1 MANIRLLDC
10 TLRDG
15 GYINEWNFGEHTI
28 RDILTKLIES
38 GVDYVEVGFLRDC
51 EYTPDKSLYNN
62 CAEIAKILPE
72 NRGRTKFTA
81 MALHN
86 KYSIDK
92 LEPYDGKTIDAIRVT
107 FHDYDIDEGLAY
119 IRKVKEKGY
128 KVFVNPINIMGYSDE
143 MILTLLQKVNELQPY
158 AFSIVDTFGSMMK
171 EDLLRIYSLI
181 EHNLSKNIVIGLH
194 LHENLALSY
203 SLAQDFISMKAGDR
217 ECVID
222 ASMLGM
228 GRSPGNLCMELIMDY
243 MNKRQSGYYDV
254 NPILDGI
261 DDHIAQLKQIEPWG
275 YNTAYAISA
284 KYNLHRNYAEFLLD
298 KGRLRA
304 KQINQILGSIETGK
318 KTAFDEAYI
327 EKLYQDFQNN
337 AIDDTEALQ
346 NLSKELAHRK
356 CLILAPG
363 SSILEEK
370 ERVQTYIEQEKPV
383 VFAANFVPEGYA
395 ADYVFCCNA
404 MRLETI
410 LGRKN
415 LPKLVVTS
423 NLLDMCE
430 EEAVQENAQ
439 AAKVLGVNYMNLS
452 FQENEPSDNS
462 VIMLL
467 RLLKKLEAEQ
477 VALAG
482 FDGYQTNH
490 KANYVADYMASQHT
504 RGEKENKKIRG
515 YMEQL
520 EKQMEIRYLT
530 KSLYRNVPS
539 E

>member
-15 GYINEWNFGEHTI
+15 GYINDWNFGEHTI

-38 GVDYVEVGFLRDC
+38 GVDYVEVGFLWDC

-72 NRGRTKFTA
+72 NRGRTRFTA

-107 FHDYDIDEGLAY
+107 FHDYDIDEGLVY

-143 MILTLLQKVNELQPY
+143 MILKLLQKVNELQPY

-203 SLAQDFISMKAGDR
+203 SLAQDFISMKASDR
-217 ECVID
+217 ECVIA

-304 KQINQILGSIETGK
+304 KQINQILGSIEDGK

-337 AIDDTEALQ
+337 AIDDTETIQ
-346 NLSKELAHRK
+346 RLSKELAHRK

-370 ERVQTYIEQEKPV
+370 ERVQTYIEQENPI
-383 VFAANFVPEGYA
+383 VFAANFVPESYA

-410 LGRKN
+410 LGKKN
-415 LPKLVVTS
+415 LPRLVVTS

-430 EEAVQENAQ
+430 EETAQENLAMEE
-439 AAKVLGVNYMNLS
+439 VLGVNYMDLS
-452 FQENEPSDNS
+452 FQENKPSDNS

-504 RGEKENKKIRG
+504 KGEEENKKIKG

-520 EKQMEIRYLT
+520 EKQMQIRYLT
-530 KSLYRNVPS
+530 KSLYQNIAT